1 METSPHRNIE
11 NLIGYINNTVKKLPI
26 YFNSDMRIDE
36 EIVNI
41 IPKLIHVFTQDS
53 GAYKHKNCFLT
64 NNFFCGKKY
73 LRQPSIN
80 FDVCNLSSSVDVIYN
95 ERW

>member
-41 IPKLIHVFTQDS
+41 IPKLIHVFTLDS

-64 NNFFCGKKY
+64 YHFFCEK
-73 LRQPSIN
+73 N
-80 FDVCNLSSSVDVIYN
+80 T
-95 ERW
+95 

>member
-1 METSPHRNIE
+1 
-11 NLIGYINNTVKKLPI
+11 
-26 YFNSDMRIDE
+26 MRIDE

-53 GAYKHKNCFLT
+53 GAYKQKNCFLT
-64 NNFFCGKKY
+64 YNFFLRKKY

-80 FDVCNLSSSVDVIYN
+80 FDVCNFSSSVDVIYN

>member
-53 GAYKHKNCFLT
+53 GAYKHKSCFLT
-64 NNFFCGKKY
+64 NNFFCGK
-73 LRQPSIN
+73 N
-80 FDVCNLSSSVDVIYN
+80 T
-95 ERW
+95 